1 MLPKSWKPTWLSIWK
16 KRVEPDILANFQ
28 MMEEV
33 LYEDRAEIQN
43 ALTVSLKRKIA
54 NTWEQF
60 RTLSKVNSTLM
71 ALKLNNASSI
81 FSF

>member
-1 MLPKSWKPTWLSIWK
+1 
-16 KRVEPDILANFQ
+16 

-43 ALTVSLKRKIA
+43 AHTVSLKRKIA

-60 RTLSKVNSTLM
+60 RTLSKVMSTLM
-71 ALKLNNASSI
+71 ALKLNNGSAI